1 LVSLALVTVGLRER
15 KKLRVREE
23 LIETATRLFDQHG
36 FDAVTIDQIADAA
49 FVSSRTFFRYFESKE
64 AVLFAD
70 QDDILDRLRETIAD
84 HPAGSSLLDVLRRV
98 VTALASEFAERREHH
113 LHLARLA
120 ETGPSVA
127 AYQLTVL
134 RPRWEETIA
143 GALATRLGVE
153 VDVDL
158 RPRLFAGAALA
169 VMGAVSGIWAA
180 TNGTADVDALL
191 EEAFDMLA
199 MAGLG
204 DRGVDH

>member
-1 LVSLALVTVGLRER
+1 VTAGLRER
-15 KKLRVREE
+15 KKLRLREE
-23 LIETATRLFDQHG
+23 LIETATRLFDEHG
-36 FDAVTIDQIADAA
+36 FDAVTIDQIAEAA
-49 FVSSRTFFRYFESKE
+49 FVSPRTFFRYFESKE
-64 AVLFAD
+64 AVLFGD
-70 QDDILDRLRETIAD
+70 QEEILDRLRETIAD
-84 HPAGSSLLDVLRRV
+84 HPPGSSLLDVLRQV

-143 GALATRLGVE
+143 SALAARLGVG

-169 VMGAVSGIWAA
+169 VIGAVGGIWTA
-180 TNGTADVDALL
+180 TDGSADVDSLL

-199 MAGLG
+199 VAGLSG
-204 DRGVDH
+204 RGADA